1 MKSFFFSHTGKVLR
15 ALLTILLIIT
25 VSCEDDPPPERDKFI
40 GTYSV
45 IETCCTGDFGY
56 DITIQASATGEN
68 RVTIYNLWE
77 VDQSLTGIVTGSSL
91 GIPDQDLNG
100 LTFNGEGILSGN
112 KLTISY
118 TVIWESEG
126 EEQMDICI
134 AVCTKQ

>member
-1 MKSFFFSHTGKVLR
+1 MISFSFHHTGKVLT
-15 ALLTILLIIT
+15 AFLTILLIIT

-56 DITIQASATGEN
+56 DITIQASTTGED

-77 VDQSLTGIVTGSSL
+77 VDQSLTGIVTGSSI
-91 GIPDQDLNG
+91 GIPDQALDD
-100 LTFNGEGILSGN
+100 LTFNGAGNLSGN

-118 TVIWESEG
+118 TVIWEFEG